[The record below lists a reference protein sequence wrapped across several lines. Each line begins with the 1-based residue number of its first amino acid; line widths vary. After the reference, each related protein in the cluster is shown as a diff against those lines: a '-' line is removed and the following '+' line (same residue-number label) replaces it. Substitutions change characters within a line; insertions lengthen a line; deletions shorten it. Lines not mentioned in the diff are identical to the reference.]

1 MDEDPIGIIY
11 IMLLSDMENLLSI
24 WEKVLSIA
32 KVTKFGEYCIKKRE
46 SAISSKI
53 FINYNILI

>member
-1 MDEDPIGIIY
+1 
-11 IMLLSDMENLLSI
+11 MLLSDMENLLSI

-46 SAISSKI
+46 SAISSKN